1 MSALRLVCASCSI
14 VDVGPSCAKCAQKLR
29 TPTAFDCA
37 KLGLLPELQ
46 DLIKQNPT
54 FDVNTVDE
62 NQATLLHHAAISGKM
77 GVLEFLLGENELRAN
92 VQIEA
97 LGGTMQTTPLYWAVS
112 YNQIYAVELLLRNG
126 ADPNFSDEM
135 GFTPFLLAI
144 QRCFPITA
152 AYLIAKGTDVNQR
165 VQDKSQITALMLLCQ
180 PQQFHLD
187 TFRMV
192 LSLQA
197 IVDAQDIDGNT
208 ALHHAAMNNIAM
220 AVRMLLDVRADTNIV
235 NKKGLTALEIATL
248 RLRPDSSVR
257 HLLKEDEQ
265 LQHLSRWTSI
275 PKQTL
280 EDNLYKLAFFVP
292 WVVFPLACYVVVAV
306 NGWRLIMLSLSV
318 LLVGAIL
325 VLKLLQRG
333 SYGDKRKAAP
343 LMFGINV
350 ASIGYLVAS
359 FPQFSGYSSTAF
371 CTFATFSFAVIGVTL
386 YKTATS
392 DPGEVFTSY
401 DEKLHN
407 IRCLVESKLPSA
419 TKLCL
424 TCLHKRP
431 LRGKHCA
438 ELNSCIA
445 KFDHYC
451 PFVVNAIGAQNH
463 AAFLGFLFSAVLSI
477 GLELIACMRFARAQ
491 PKLVGDFTVQWQVWN
506 WKWSLWNL
514 LLGTSNTATN
524 TPPGLIDWLWSVAHF
539 EPVLFCVM
547 LLDVVQIVWIAYM
560 LLFHL
565 YLMCAALTTNEVVK
579 NENLNRAYSRG
590 ILCNVVDFLGLP
602 GHRSVDW
609 RRVYNLEE
617 FDGQI
622 ASCALL
628 SDQIRKNI

>member
-1 MSALRLVCASCSI
+1 MPALRFVCTSCNIADAGSL
-14 VDVGPSCAKCAQKLR
+14 SCFKCKGNL
-29 TPTAFDCA
+29 TPPTTFDCA

-46 DLIKQNPT
+46 ELIKQDLNFNVHT
-54 FDVNTVDE
+54 LDK
-62 NQATLLHHAAISGKM
+62 NQATLLHYAAISGKM
-77 GVLEFLLGENELRAN
+77 GVLEYLLGN
-92 VQIEA
+92 VDTKVLVDV
-97 LGGTMQTTPLYWAVS
+97 LGGDMQTTPLFWAALH
-112 YNQIYAVELLLRNG
+112 NQIYAVEVLLRHG
-126 ADPNFSDEM
+126 ADPNFRDGG
-135 GFTPFLLAI
+135 GFSPFLVAI

-152 AYLIAKGTDVNQR
+152 AYLVAKGSDINQR
-165 VQDKSQITALMLLCQ
+165 VQNAGQKTALMLLCQ

-197 IVDAQDIDGNT
+197 TVDAQDSDGNT
-208 ALHHAAMNNIAM
+208 ALHHATINNIAM
-220 AVRMLLDVRADTNIV
+220 AVRMLLDVKADTTIV
-235 NKKGLTALEIATL
+235 NKEGLTAFDIACVKLGPET
-248 RLRPDSSVR
+248 SSR
-257 HLLKEDEQ
+257 HLLKEDKQ

-275 PKQTL
+275 SKRTL
-280 EDNLYKLAFFVP
+280 EDNMYKLAFIVP
-292 WVVFPLACYVVVAV
+292 WVVLPLACYVVAV
-306 NGWRLIMLSLSV
+306 VEGWYFVMLLLFILLI
-318 LLVGAIL
+318 GAML

-343 LMFGINV
+343 LMFGVNV

-359 FPQFSGYSSTAF
+359 FPQFSGYCSTAF
-371 CTFATFSFAVIGVTL
+371 CTFATFSFAIIGVTL
-386 YKTATS
+386 YKTSTS

-451 PFVVNAIGAQNH
+451 PFVVNAVGAQNH

-477 GLELIACMRFARAQ
+477 GLELIACIRFAGAQ
-491 PKLVGDFTVQWQVWN
+491 PELVADFTVQWQW
-506 WKWSLWNL
+506 WKWDWSLWRL
-514 LLGTSNTATN
+514 LVGTSNTAVI
-524 TPPGLIDWLWSVAHF
+524 TPPGLTDWLWSVAHF
-539 EPVLFCVM
+539 HPVLFCVM
-547 LLDVVQIVWIAYM
+547 LLDVVQIAWIAYM
-560 LLFHL
+560 LVFHL

-590 ILCNVVDFLGLP
+590 ILRNVVDFLGLP
-602 GHRSVDW
+602 GHRPVDW

-617 FDGQI
+617 FHCQV
-622 ASCALL
+622 ASCTT
-628 SDQIRKNI
+628 SRKNI